1 MRPINYLKY
10 KKDFDLDAHVQV
22 FKAAIKTNGETIDE
36 KMANLFNF
44 TLKENALD
52 GCNNYMRDQPNYA
65 FSNLEQ
71 TFYKWYQT
79 L

>member
-10 KKDFDLDAHVQV
+10 KKDFELDVHAWVL
-22 FKAAIKTNGETIDE
+22 KATIKTNGETIDE

-44 TLKENALD
+44 ALKENALD
-52 GCNNYMRDQPNYA
+52 ACNNYVKDHPNYR

-71 TFYKWYQT
+71 AFYRWYQT